1 MNPYIRERIQRKLET
16 LSDERLYQVLDYVE
30 FLETKYAERAASP
43 VSFFQRFAESVE
55 DKMRVGGL
63 SVGAITETVGI
74 LNKAANVLS
83 GVAQSTMSVATD
95 VASAA
100 ARAVDQV
107 GAPLPATPATG
118 SVAGSAASTT
128 GASAGRSAGTSAG
141 TSGGASAGTSAGP
154 TGALPGTKP
163 AQTPGTP
170 PDPAT

>member
-1 MNPYIRERIQRKLET
+1 MNPYIRDRIQRKLDT

-30 FLETKYAERAASP
+30 FLEVKYAERAASP
-43 VSFFQRFAESVE
+43 VSFFQRFTESVE

-74 LNKAANVLS
+74 LNKAANVLN
-83 GVAQSTMSVATD
+83 GVAQSTMSVASD

-107 GAPLPATPATG
+107 GAPSTAAANPNAPQSGIKPPVVPSPGSTPAG
-118 SVAGSAASTT
+118 
-128 GASAGRSAGTSAG
+128 
-141 TSGGASAGTSAGP
+141 
-154 TGALPGTKP
+154 L
-163 AQTPGTP
+163 P